1 MASRYLEAMP
11 RLAAL
16 ARDPFGMLTLVLLLA
31 ALLTPP
37 LVAYE
42 LAWELSATL
51 GYAACVAL
59 VLCFRSA
66 PLAPER
72 LSASTFKLHRVAGH
86 AAAVLVVAHVAV
98 PVLADRY
105 VLDYLG
111 WQAPRHVL
119 FGMLAGLALAA
130 ALATREPRLPAR
142 LRRGGKRLHA
152 ALGVAA
158 VAGLLGHVWVS
169 SAKPISAWQSVL
181 VLAALFLPTM
191 PALGR
196 LLGLRFRPWR
206 LPELTRPATG
216 SPSALLILLGV
227 VIVVLVAAPRL
238 AAFLRS

>member
-1 MASRYLEAMP
+1 MS

-16 ARDPFGMLTLVLLLA
+16 PCDALGVAALVLLLI
-31 ALLTPP
+31 ALLSPP

-42 LAWELSATL
+42 LAWELSASL
-51 GYAACVAL
+51 GYAACVAM

-72 LSASTFKLHRVAGH
+72 LSVHSFKLHRVAGH
-86 AAAVLVVAHVAV
+86 AAAALVVAHVAV
-98 PVLADRY
+98 PVAADPF

-119 FGMLAGLALAA
+119 FGMLAALALAA
-130 ALATREPRLPAR
+130 ALVTREPRLPAR

-169 SAKPISAWQSVL
+169 SAKPVSAWQSAL
-181 VLAALFLPTM
+181 VLAALLLPTL

-196 LLGLRFRPWR
+196 LLGARFRPWR
-206 LPELTRPATG
+206 LPEPIPASTG
-216 SPSALLILLGV
+216 TPRALLLLLGA
-227 VIVVLVAAPRL
+227 VIVVLVAAPRI

>member
-1 MASRYLEAMP
+1 MP
-11 RLAAL
+11 RLAAVTH
-16 ARDPFGMLTLVLLLA
+16 DPFGMLALVLLLA

-42 LAWELSATL
+42 LAWELSASL
-51 GYAACVAL
+51 GYAACLAL
-59 VLCFRSA
+59 VLCFRCA

-72 LSASTFKLHRVAGH
+72 LSVSTFKLHRVAGH
-86 AAAVLVVAHVAV
+86 AAAVLVMAHVAV
-98 PVLADRY
+98 PVAVDPF

-119 FGMLAGLALAA
+119 LGMLAALALVM
-130 ALATREPRLPAR
+130 ALASREPRLPAR

-152 ALGVAA
+152 AFGVAA
-158 VAGLLGHVWVS
+158 VAGLLGHVWAS

-181 VLAALFLPTM
+181 VLAALFLPTL

-196 LLGLRFRPWR
+196 LLRVRFRPWR
-206 LPELTRPATG
+206 LPEQAPTSTG
-216 SPSALLILLGV
+216 APSALLLLIGV

>member
-1 MASRYLEAMP
+1 MS

-16 ARDPFGMLTLVLLLA
+16 PGDAFGVVALVLLLT

-37 LVAYE
+37 LAAYE
-42 LAWELSATL
+42 LAWELSASL

-72 LSASTFKLHRVAGH
+72 LSVHSFKLHRFAGH
-86 AAAVLVVAHVAV
+86 AAAALVVAHVAV
-98 PVLADRY
+98 PVAVDPF

-119 FGMLAGLALAA
+119 FGMLAALALVA
-130 ALATREPRLPAR
+130 ALAIREPQLPAR

-169 SAKPISAWQSVL
+169 SAKPITAWQGAL
-181 VLAALFLPTM
+181 VLAALFLPTL

-196 LLGLRFRPWR
+196 LLGARFRPWR
-206 LPELTRPATG
+206 LPEPIPASTG
-216 SPSALLILLGV
+216 APSALLLLLGV
-227 VIVVLVAAPRL
+227 VIVVLVAAPRM